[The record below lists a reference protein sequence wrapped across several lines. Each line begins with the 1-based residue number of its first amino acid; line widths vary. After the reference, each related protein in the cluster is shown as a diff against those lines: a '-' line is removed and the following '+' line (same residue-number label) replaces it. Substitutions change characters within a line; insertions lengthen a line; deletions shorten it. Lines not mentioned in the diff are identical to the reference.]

1 MVDRVDIGI
10 DGADEPV
17 SFFQGQK
24 TVSESVYKSSPVDFY
39 STSLGMTD
47 LAEDTGISV
56 DNDLTELKQFTPDVS
71 TSNDDD
77 DDGPPDILSGKTLS
91 GEYGF
96 TPTIYDGGAPPVLGG
111 TTFNTYSDYLNS
123 NKKTD
128 RVFSFDSSLAQNI
141 IEPLVDGDFSN
152 IQFGKQVSGSAKR
165 GVEDIKAAP
174 GKAKNMF
181 DRLVDGE
188 LTTRDS
194 QKIAGGVMSVLGGLP
209 GAAAAGFIGGE
220 TVTNAFGNASFR
232 PSGVLGAVADTVH
245 TLQYKIA
252 ASNRAY
258 TNSLSQYGSLTG
270 ADTGFS
276 MLTGRN
282 FGVMREH
289 GKSSYTGNYGG
300 LSREHVVALDRLSQG
315 NDPIRS
321 YDITKANTGT
331 SIEGGGGVFV
341 SNNRIDGFYR
351 GNGTFYN
358 PRTNQSAAGGN
369 MSHVDQLAAKTFGV
383 SDVNHRTGTGQVYRN
398 AVRNALEVARAG
410 TMTLNEALAL
420 EKEKI
425 QPTKPNLS
433 SIISSTPQ
441 DSDIVDVVSTRSS
454 ERDDAQS
461 DKQDTASSSS
471 SSRYEGYSPSPEEG
485 RGGGRRFADGGR
497 VGYAPGGAVAQG
509 GSGFIDRPPEQV
521 SEAQSVADN
530 RPDAVPEGTFVINA
544 PAVEFAGS
552 NDIKKML
559 IDAHK
564 EAIRRGITVDKDGKG
579 AKLIDVALSSGEV
592 KVAPHLAKI
601 IGYDRLNKI
610 NNRGKP
616 EVEERIEENGQSAP
630 AGTMQAAMGGV
641 FSQGFG
647 QERATLELTSPQEP
661 QGFIAPPTPE
671 SHANEKTSSNPQK
684 FVEQPD
690 VGMDVSE
697 TPLQAP
703 PAFVAQLEQHY
714 KKPVTR
720 TQNKKLYNNM
730 NEEQLLAHMIMA
742 ETNSSVDPEE
752 AMYAVGQTAIHRR
765 NSNEPEFKKQKS
777 LRDVLLKRLPKGA
790 FEYVGMDVKR
800 NKGLK
805 QNFTTNRANYEKGLA
820 RATAV
825 AQDLLGGEMESDPT
839 VSPDVMWYTRKDAP
853 NQWMRNNLILVK
865 TIGEHE
871 FYKAPD

>member
-39 STSLGMTD
+39 STSLGMPD

-56 DNDLTELKQFTPDVS
+56 DDDLTELKQFTPDVS

-77 DDGPPDILSGKTLS
+77 DNGPPDILSGKTLS

-128 RVFSFDSSLAQNI
+128 RVFSFDSSLAQNV

-174 GKAKNMF
+174 GKAKSMF

-188 LTTRDS
+188 LTTKDN

-232 PSGVLGAVADTVH
+232 PAGVLGAFADTVH
-245 TLQYKIA
+245 TIQYKHMS
-252 ASNRAY
+252 SNRAY
-258 TNSLSQYGSLTG
+258 SNALSQYGQLAG
-270 ADTGFS
+270 MDTGFA
-276 MLTGRN
+276 MLTGSG
-282 FGVMREH
+282 FGVTREH
-289 GKSSYTGNYGG
+289 GKSSYTGNYNG
-300 LSREHVVALDRLSQG
+300 LSREHIVALDRLSQG
-315 NDPIRS
+315 NDPTRG

-331 SIEGGGGVFV
+331 SIEGNGGVFV

-351 GNGTFYN
+351 SNGTFYD

-383 SDVNHRTGTGQVYRN
+383 SDVNHRTGTGQMYRN
-398 AVRNALEVARAG
+398 AVRNALEAARAG
-410 TMTLNEALAL
+410 TMTLNEALDL

-425 QPTKPNLS
+425 QPTKPMQDQSGVTDLS

-441 DSDIVDVVSTRSS
+441 DSDSVDVVSTRSS
-454 ERDDAQS
+454 EREDTQS
-461 DKQDTASSSS
+461 DKQGTASSSS
-471 SSRYEGYSPSPEEG
+471 SRYGGYSPSPEAG

-616 EVEERIEENGQSAP
+616 EVEERIEENGQQIVGAATGGLMLGLRQKPQTQLPEGFIQQPSTVDAGPIPSRDEDTFFNYSIGQIKDAIRAVEIKGFEDQPYIFTGIKRKTAPSSAFGP
-630 AGTMQAAMGGV
+630 MQITADTLQDLKDRGPEYKRLSSETKAYIDELIQ
-641 FSQGFG
+641 QGKDKVNLEKRGSIFRNKK
-647 QERATLELTSPQEP
+647 RATTPKELKSKLGRYGVGVIPIETHQ
-661 QGFIAPPTPE
+661 QYYDIVAD
-671 SHANEKTSSNPQK
+671 AVLRQK
-684 FVEQPD
+684 
-690 VGMDVSE
+690 
-697 TPLQAP
+697 
-703 PAFVAQLEQHY
+703 
-714 KKPVTR
+714 
-720 TQNKKLYNNM
+720 
-730 NEEQLLAHMIMA
+730 
-742 ETNSSVDPEE
+742 
-752 AMYAVGQTAIHRR
+752 
-765 NSNEPEFKKQKS
+765 
-777 LRDVLLKRLPKGA
+777 LRDHDNLDAALASYGEGKAYADK
-790 FEYVGMDVKR
+790 VK
-800 NKGLK
+800 KGL
-805 QNFTTNRANYEKGLA
+805 Q
-820 RATAV
+820 
-825 AQDLLGGEMESDPT
+825 
-839 VSPDVMWYTRKDAP
+839 
-853 NQWMRNNLILVK
+853 
-865 TIGEHE
+865 
-871 FYKAPD
+871 

>member
-39 STSLGMTD
+39 STSLGMPD

-56 DNDLTELKQFTPDVS
+56 DDDLTELKQFTPDVS

-128 RVFSFDSSLAQNI
+128 RVFSFDSSLAQNV

-232 PSGVLGAVADTVH
+232 PSGVLGAFADTVH
-245 TLQYKIA
+245 TIQYKHMS
-252 ASNRAY
+252 SNRAY
-258 TNSLSQYGSLTG
+258 SNALSQYGQLAG
-270 ADTGFS
+270 MDTGFA
-276 MLTGRN
+276 MLTGSG
-282 FGVMREH
+282 FGVTREH
-289 GKSSYTGNYGG
+289 GKSSYTGNYNG
-300 LSREHVVALDRLSQG
+300 LSREHIVALDRLSQG
-315 NDPIRS
+315 NDPTRG

-331 SIEGGGGVFV
+331 SIEGNGGVFV

-351 GNGTFYN
+351 SNGTFYD

-369 MSHVDQLAAKTFGV
+369 MRHVDQLAAKTFGV

-398 AVRNALEVARAG
+398 AVRNALEAARAG
-410 TMTLNEALAL
+410 TMTLNEALDL

-425 QPTKPNLS
+425 QPTKPMQDQSGVTDLS

-441 DSDIVDVVSTRSS
+441 DSDSVDVVSTRSS

-461 DKQDTASSSS
+461 DKQGTASSSQP
-471 SSRYEGYSPSPEEG
+471 YGGYVPGGAEEG

-616 EVEERIEENGQSAP
+616 EVEERIEENGQQIV
-630 AGTMQAAMGGV
+630 GAATGGLML
-641 FSQGFG
+641 GL
-647 QERATLELTSPQEP
+647 RQEP
-661 QGFIAPPTPE
+661 QTQLPEGFIQQPSTVDAGPIPSRDEDTFFNYSIGQIKDAIKGVEIKGFEDQPYIFTGIKRKTAPSSAFGPMQITADTLQDLKDRGPE
-671 SHANEKTSSNPQK
+671 YKRLS
-684 FVEQPD
+684 
-690 VGMDVSE
+690 SE
-697 TPLQAP
+697 TKAYIDELIQQGKDK
-703 PAFVAQLEQHY
+703 VNLE
-714 KKPVTR
+714 KR
-720 TQNKKLYNNM
+720 GSIFRNKKRTTTPKELKSKLGRYGVGV
-730 NEEQLLAHMIMA
+730 IPI
-742 ETNSSVDPEE
+742 ETHQQYYDIVAD
-752 AMYAVGQTAIHRR
+752 AVLR
-765 NSNEPEFKKQKS
+765 QK
-777 LRDVLLKRLPKGA
+777 LRDHDNLDAALASYGEGKAYADK
-790 FEYVGMDVKR
+790 VK
-800 NKGLK
+800 KGL
-805 QNFTTNRANYEKGLA
+805 Q
-820 RATAV
+820 
-825 AQDLLGGEMESDPT
+825 
-839 VSPDVMWYTRKDAP
+839 
-853 NQWMRNNLILVK
+853 
-865 TIGEHE
+865 
-871 FYKAPD
+871 

>member
-1 MVDRVDIGI
+1 MVDRVNIGI
-10 DGADEPV
+10 DSADEPV

-24 TVSESVYKSSPVDFY
+24 TVSESVYKSSNVDFY
-39 STSLGMTD
+39 STSLGMPD

-56 DNDLTELKQFTPDVS
+56 DDDLTELKQFTPDVS

-77 DDGPPDILSGKTLS
+77 DNGPPDILSGKTLS

-96 TPTIYDGGAPPVLGG
+96 TPTIYDGGAPSVLGG

-128 RVFSFDSSLAQNI
+128 RVFSFDSSLAQNV

-152 IQFGKQVSGSAKR
+152 IQFGKQVSGSVKR
-165 GVEDIKAAP
+165 GVKDIKAAP
-174 GKAKNMF
+174 GKAKSMF

-188 LTTRDS
+188 LTTRDN

-232 PSGVLGAVADTVH
+232 PGGVLGAVADTVH

-258 TNSLSQYGSLTG
+258 TNSLSQYGSLAGT
-270 ADTGFS
+270 DTGFA
-276 MLTGRN
+276 MLTSSN

-289 GKSSYTGNYGG
+289 GSSSYTGNYGG
-300 LSREHVVALDRLSQG
+300 LSREHIVALDRLSQG
-315 NDPIRS
+315 NDPTRG

-331 SIEGGGGVFV
+331 NIEGNGGVFV

-351 GNGTFYN
+351 SNGTFYN
-358 PRTNQSAAGGN
+358 PRTNQSAAGGT
-369 MSHVDQLAAKTFGV
+369 MSNVDQLAAKTFGV
-383 SDVNHRTGTGQVYRN
+383 SDVNYKAGTGQVYRN

-410 TMTLNEALAL
+410 TMTLNEALDL
-420 EKEKI
+420 EKAKI
-425 QPTKPNLS
+425 TGPAQSTETSRQQPS
-433 SIISSTPQ
+433 SVITMRPLAAEP
-441 DSDIVDVVSTRSS
+441 DSGGYAAAAQASAQRQS
-454 ERDDAQS
+454 EREDKQS
-461 DKQDTASSSS
+461 DTVGGGGTRGG
-471 SSRYEGYSPSPEEG
+471 SSRSGDFSGNQTG
-485 RGGGRRFADGGR
+485 RGSGPTDGGFGGTGR
-497 VGYAPGGAVAQG
+497 GRSGYNDGGLVGYAPGGAVAQG

-616 EVEERIEENGQSAP
+616 EVEERIEENGQQIV
-630 AGTMQAAMGGV
+630 GAATGGLML
-641 FSQGFG
+641 GL
-647 QERATLELTSPQEP
+647 RQEP
-661 QGFIAPPTPE
+661 QTQLPEGFIQQPSTVDAGPIPSRDEDTFFNYSIGQIKDAIKGVEIKGFEDQPYIFTGIKRKTAPSSAFGPMQITADTLQDLKDRGPEYKRLSSETKAYIDELIQQGKDKVNLEKRGSIFRNKKRVTTPE
-671 SHANEKTSSNPQK
+671 ELKSKLGRYGMGVIPIETHQQYYDIVADAVLRQK
-684 FVEQPD
+684 
-690 VGMDVSE
+690 
-697 TPLQAP
+697 
-703 PAFVAQLEQHY
+703 
-714 KKPVTR
+714 
-720 TQNKKLYNNM
+720 
-730 NEEQLLAHMIMA
+730 
-742 ETNSSVDPEE
+742 
-752 AMYAVGQTAIHRR
+752 
-765 NSNEPEFKKQKS
+765 
-777 LRDVLLKRLPKGA
+777 LRDHDNLDAALASYGEGKPYADK
-790 FEYVGMDVKR
+790 VK
-800 NKGLK
+800 KGL
-805 QNFTTNRANYEKGLA
+805 Q
-820 RATAV
+820 
-825 AQDLLGGEMESDPT
+825 
-839 VSPDVMWYTRKDAP
+839 
-853 NQWMRNNLILVK
+853 
-865 TIGEHE
+865 
-871 FYKAPD
+871 